1 MPYDKLEEP
10 KNGKKIQL
18 TGGKIQVPDNPI
30 IPFIEGDGIGRD
42 ITKATQR
49 VVNAAVEKSYGGKK
63 KIEWIDRRSKKCK
76 MNSNPRIQEVGKSYE
91 QRCLAIIKRE
101 CCYEKLNRIPEFRT
115 YFANQILFVYYVYHS
130 KSL

>member
-18 TGGKIQVPDNPI
+18 SGGKIQVPDNPI

-49 VVNAAVEKSYGGKK
+49 VVNAAVEKIYGGKK
-63 KIEWIDRRSKKCK
+63 KIEWLEINRKYSLAEMKSIWKNVMSYSKLHTGFHSR
-76 MNSNPRIQEVGKSYE
+76 NSS
-91 QRCLAIIKRE
+91 
-101 CCYEKLNRIPEFRT
+101 
-115 YFANQILFVYYVYHS
+115 
-130 KSL
+130 